1 MRYALKYYI
10 MVEIQVDLIIV
21 FTALTSIDAIEDYK
35 MKLFQQR
42 IQRLVKLLLII
53 KKLLKSKKNQVLN
66 SSLIKTISNNAQ
78 KLCV

>member
-1 MRYALKYYI
+1 MLYALKYHI
-10 MVEIQVDLIIV
+10 MVGIQVDLIIV
-21 FTALTSIDAIEDYK
+21 FTALTSTDAIEDYR

-53 KKLLKSKKNQVLN
+53 KKLLKSKKSQVLN

>member
-10 MVEIQVDLIIV
+10 MVDIQVDLIIV